1 MSLSNITLQVDDDN
15 AMFHRVTAYGE
26 EGYVVVDGKRFT
38 HSLILTLNT
47 VMAWPPRTFDDVT
60 SEHVAL
66 LMEFSPEVVLFGS
79 GEKQRFPPAAVFR
92 ACYEKGIG
100 VEIMNTAAACRTY
113 NLLAGEG
120 RAVAA
125 ALLMPSV

>member
-1 MSLSNITLQVDDDN
+1 MSLPSITLQVDDD
-15 AMFHRVTAYGE
+15 AIFHRVTAYGE

-38 HSLILTLNT
+38 HSLILTPRA
-47 VMAWPPRTFDDVT
+47 VIAWPPQAFHDVT

-66 LMEFSPEVVLFGS
+66 VMEFSPEIVLFGS
-79 GEKQRFPPAAVFR
+79 GGKQQFPAQAVFR

-100 VEIMNTAAACRTY
+100 VETMNTAAACRTY

-120 RAVAA
+120 RGVVA
-125 ALLMPSV
+125 ALLMPSR